1 MSRLLTLS
9 RAARLVGVSRGTLQ
23 KKIRDGELPAFEGFV
38 DVGDLAKAFPD
49 THLEDSNALERFKQI
64 KDTAYATRQRERLM
78 PNAGVVAA
86 RLALLG
92 KEHAETKAALVH
104 YQGIVEA
111 LKSKL
116 MELGKAAG
124 PEANTVLTRLQ
135 AWLTEQLR
143 QPRETADATGE
154 VILKDNVLRIM
165 AAHVKVLPS
174 GHEFFVEGSD
184 SILDAALRAGLAPDY
199 GCSSG
204 TCGMCKARVVSGEV
218 MKIRPHDFVIPEAER
233 LAGNVLLCCHTPV
246 ADLVVEAHEAGGA
259 HDIPLQNISTRIK
272 RTERLSDDTMLLH
285 LQTPR
290 TNRLRFL
297 AGQSVTLRSPDGAS
311 SNFAVAS
318 CPCDDRNIQFHI
330 RRQDNVSFTDYVF
343 NRLKPSDAVALEGP
357 MGDFILDDDS
367 SRSLIFIAYDTG
379 FAPIKS
385 LIEHA
390 MSLDQ
395 ADRMHLYWVAPA
407 GQSHYMNNLCR
418 SWADALDNFQ
428 YTELTLASAGAPS
441 ELLRDELADIAG
453 EFSDLANFDVYV
465 AGPAALGEAASSAF
479 FARGLPHGQLKA
491 AETSH

>member
-38 DVGDLAKAFPD
+38 DIGDLAKAFPE

-64 KDTAYATRQRERLM
+64 KDTAYAVRQRERLM
-78 PNAGVVAA
+78 PNADVVAA

-92 KEHAETKAALVH
+92 KEHAETKAALDH

-111 LKSKL
+111 LGEKL
-116 MELGKAAG
+116 AEFGKGAG
-124 PEANTVLTRLQ
+124 PQESRLLSRLRR
-135 AWLTEQLR
+135 WLEEQLR
-143 QPRETADATGE
+143 RQLALADATGE
-154 VILKDNVLRIM
+154 VILKDNVLRVM
-165 AAHVKVLPS
+165 AAHVKLLPS

-184 SILDAALRAGLAPDY
+184 SILEAALRAGLALDY

-204 TCGMCKARVVSGEV
+204 NCGLCKAKIVSGEV

-233 LAGNVLLCCHTPV
+233 LAGHVLLCSHTPV
-246 ADLVVEAHEAGGA
+246 TDLVVEAHEAGGA
-259 HDIPLQNISTRIK
+259 QDIPLQKIPTRIK
-272 RTERLSDDTMLLH
+272 RTELLSDDTMLLH

-290 TNRLRFL
+290 ANRLRFL
-297 AGQSVTLRSPDGAS
+297 AGQSVTLKSPDGDS
-311 SNFAVAS
+311 HSYAVAS

-330 RRQDNVSFTDYVF
+330 RREGGAPFADYVF
-343 NRLKPSDAVALEGP
+343 HRLKPSDLIALEGP
-357 MGDFILDDDS
+357 AGEFILDDDS
-367 SRSLIFIAYDTG
+367 SRSLIFVAYDTG
-379 FAPIKS
+379 FAPVKS

-395 ADRMHLYWVAPA
+395 ADRMHLYWIVGP
-407 GQSHYMNNLCR
+407 GQTHYMKNLCR

-428 YTELTLASAGAPS
+428 YS
-441 ELLRDELADIAG
+441 ELALSMKEQSADALRDELIDIAG

-465 AGPAALGEAASSAF
+465 AGPAALVQAAESAF
-479 FARGLPHGQLKA
+479 FARGLPHGQMKVV
-491 AETSH
+491 EIR